1 MRFNSVK
8 RKVQRFLGIV
18 SFVSMLSAKT
28 FTLQE
33 FFKEVETNSMELIG
47 KKADF
52 KSRLNEQRSVNAWD
66 FPYIYNETSMVKNF
80 QGIVE
85 AQTQNPFNGK
95 TQAPMGELAFIQK
108 PLY

>member
-1 MRFNSVK
+1 MSGAGA
-8 RKVQRFLGIV
+8 LD
-18 SFVSMLSAKT
+18 AKT

-33 FFKEVETNSMELIG
+33 FFKEVEINSMELIG

-85 AQTQNPFNGK
+85 AQPRTLL
-95 TQAPMGELAFIQK
+95 MV
-108 PLY
+108 